1 MLFASE
7 GALVVIAARNEAR
20 GHETVGTI
28 VNSGG
33 QALFVTCDVRRAV
46 DCQKA
51 VQRTIEAFGRLNI
64 LVNNAGIIYRATVV
78 DTTEEQWDDT
88 MDTNVKGAYLVI
100 DGGITAS

>member
-1 MLFASE
+1 M
-7 GALVVIAARNEAR
+7 
-20 GHETVGTI
+20 
-28 VNSGG
+28 
-33 QALFVTCDVRRAV
+33 
-46 DCQKA
+46 
-51 VQRTIEAFGRLNI
+51 IEAFGQLNI